1 MLQSY
6 STYFKDQ
13 VQSLESE
20 QSIKKA
26 QLAEILSSL
35 DDRKSSLLRVKKII
49 AENFKKC
56 AFENKVI
63 EKKISIHRSSSFKEL
78 FENDNKLTNKQFKR
92 SLSEGKENID
102 SEPFNY
108 FQLCIK
114 NKNKKKQ
121 ISENELKDSDG
132 ENSNRNRDLTNITD
146 IMIRKRTISVI
157 LNNFRRTPSILLK
170 SDYDIIYVNGILTY
184 NGDDMNIWE
193 KNIVS
198 IIKNKVSKN
207 KIRKEIK
214 SFVKKFIP
222 SSLRGLIWPIVKLFL
237 FLFKVFYR

>member
-35 DDRKSSLLRVKKII
+35 DDRKSCLLRLKRII
-49 AENFKKC
+49 TENFKKC
-56 AFENKVI
+56 LFSNKFL
-63 EKKISIHRSSSFKEL
+63 EKKMINNRSNSLKEL
-78 FENDNKLTNKQFKR
+78 FEYDKKLTNNHLKR
-92 SLSEGKENID
+92 SFSQGKENFD

-108 FQLCIK
+108 FQLCNT
-114 NKNKKKQ
+114 NKNKQ
-121 ISENELKDSDG
+121 LAENELKDTDG
-132 ENSNRNRDLTNITD
+132 ENSKRNRALTNITD

-157 LNNFRRTPSILLK
+157 LNNFRRSPSILLK
-170 SDYDIIYVNGILTY
+170 SDYDIIYVNEIMNY
-184 NGDDMNIWE
+184 SGDDMIIWE

-198 IIKNKVSKN
+198 IIKNKVSKL

-214 SFVKKFIP
+214 SYIKKFIP
-222 SSLRGLIWPIVKLFL
+222 SKLRGAIWPIVIIISSC
-237 FLFKVFYR
+237 